1 MKRKICAILLVL
13 GVIFCQIPQTAV
25 AAENSIPETKTEEA
39 DAVTETEEVSADI
52 QEKDTQVAVNDRMV
66 TAQGVSQLGE
76 ESGTS
81 GGESTCDP
89 GKNAKRD
96 TVDSSEKPTASEND
110 EKKGFTDDLETEQAK
125 EAVAPDPGNA
135 PSSAAETGNETNEK
149 EVGAKST
156 ALSEAEPETPPLRT
170 QSVDPVSDVSKEPA
184 DTEEGLVRSAGGQYA
199 INMYY
204 NTSWGTVVAKVDDVV
219 ATSADGGD
227 LVYLT
232 ITPASGYEF
241 QSAGV
246 IVRNSDQESV
256 RTVPQADGTI
266 SFQMPNS
273 AATVT
278 VQFTIAE
285 DDEPATPTP
294 VDEVS
299 LFVSQPAVGETTDEE
314 APDVTALDWM
324 YEVTDTSWVDSSG
337 NALSAPLTFESEATY
352 YIVAT
357 VESYWESDATY
368 FFPQSGDMAVSVEN
382 GSLVGTPSITN
393 VYGAASTMQ
402 VLIAVQ
408 PVVRRSADQVQIWIG
423 SIDGNTT
430 MAQSGGK
437 VATSYTP
444 SEPNI
449 YDFGKNGEYYAGD
462 IVQFYSGDEITVTAQ
477 ADAGHRFVGWYRV
490 NIDYNMSGGDADHN
504 GSSPNKAYSG
514 SAFSTVA
521 RFTYKPGETV
531 LSGDAEPLRYVC
543 AVFEDDAAPSHN
555 ANEIQVWI
563 GDVSGNEPG
572 DGYAGGMVAVTY
584 KPSYDDYPED
594 VVAKDGTVYER
605 GPIFGCYEGDEV
617 TLTARPDTGYRFAGW
632 YLADGEWPANGAER
646 YTGDRLSDQTTYTF
660 EFTGANRLIC
670 AVFEENE
677 AETCTVSFDPGTG
690 TGSMD
695 PVTVDAGAEYE
706 LPVCSFEHANTQ
718 RSFYKWSVDGEL
730 MVPGDTITVNE
741 DTTVTAKWFDKG
753 REKTIDN
760 SVDRSNTEVAGT
772 LKLTDTRT
780 GEVTEV
786 VAFDEVTASEF
797 TQPSNITVQAMIGDA
812 KESAAAKAQEIA
824 AGHNV
829 TIVSENVSDPR
840 IEKTIDNRT
849 HKFFVDADDA
859 GDYAMYLI
867 IDGDWAHLWRYD
879 VTVEAEYTSGVTATL
894 HWSSADGVDLMEPV
908 VVEADPGMR
917 LDDALTA
924 AGRPYID
931 LFSKAGYAD
940 YGYRSLHPVDSFAD
954 EDAFYDDCIAGDY
967 LIENDTDIYVVMFK
981 ELDTA
986 EISIAPP
993 VCGST
998 AAPAVSI
1005 AASECSADRD
1015 PIWIK
1020 DIDSPEPYTG
1030 ELVGGNVYLAEVWLA
1045 VDFRYF
1051 FADDVQITVNG
1062 GKPESSELTLDDRI
1076 GIIAKVTAEH
1086 DPADPVEENVA
1097 AATCNEPGSHEDVV
1111 YCKACGEEIRRT
1123 AVEDSALGHD
1133 FGNWTVVKEPTCTE
1147 PGEEESECTRC
1158 SEKQHKEVAELGH
1171 DWSKW
1176 KVVTEAAE
1184 TEDGM
1189 EQRECERCGETETR
1203 AIPHLVVEYRNTEGD
1218 GSSWEKGSTDS
1229 LAFVFKRNINNET
1242 TFSHFTG
1249 IQVDGNTVE
1258 ASNYTAMSGSVEI
1271 TLKPAFLESLSVGK
1285 HSLAT
1290 LFDDADAV
1298 TVSFSVTEKAT
1309 VPADNNEK
1317 KDTSKADAKK
1327 TDAAKTPKTAV
1338 PITSAS
1344 APNTGD
1350 SSNIG
1355 VWVVMLTA
1363 AVLSLVFIL
1372 RQRRRY
1378 KSA

>member
-39 DAVTETEEVSADI
+39 DAVTEAEEVSADI

-96 TVDSSEKPTASEND
+96 TADPSEKPTASEND

-135 PSSAAETGNETNEK
+135 PSSVAETGNETNEK

-170 QSVDPVSDVSKEPA
+170 QSVDPVGDVSKEPT
-184 DTEEGLVRSAGGQYA
+184 DTAEGPARSTGGQYA

-204 NTSWGTVVAKVDDVV
+204 NTSWGTVVAKVDNVV

-299 LFVSQPAVGETTDEE
+299 LFVSQPAVGETTDAE

-337 NALSAPLTFESEATY
+337 NALSAPLTFESDATY

-408 PVVRRSADQVQIWIG
+408 PVVRRSGDQVQIWIG

-514 SAFSTVA
+514 SAFSTA
-521 RFTYKPGETV
+521 ASFTYKPGETV

-543 AVFEDDAAPSHN
+543 AVFEDDVAPSHN

-617 TLTARPDTGYRFAGW
+617 TLTARPDTGYRFVGW
-632 YLADGEWPANGAER
+632 YLADGEWPANGDER

-760 SVDRSNTEVAGT
+760 SVDRSNTEVVGT

-840 IEKTIDNRT
+840 IEKMIDNRT
-849 HKFFVDADDA
+849 HMFFVDADDA

-867 IDGDWAHLWRYD
+867 IDGDWAHQWRYD
-879 VTVEAEYTSGVTATL
+879 VTVEAEYTSGVTAAL

-967 LIENDTDIYVVMFK
+967 LIETDTDIYVVMFK

-1005 AASECSADRD
+1005 AASECSVDRD
-1015 PIWIK
+1015 PIWVK

-1062 GKPESSELTLDDRI
+1062 GKPESSELTLDDRL
-1076 GIIAKVTAEH
+1076 GIIAKVIAEH
-1086 DPADPVEENVA
+1086 DPADSVEENAV
-1097 AATCNEPGSHEDVV
+1097 AATCTEGGSHDEVV
-1111 YCKACGEEIRRT
+1111 CCKACGEEISRT
-1123 AVEDSALGHD
+1123 TVEDPALGH
-1133 FGNWTVVKEPTCTE
+1133 NWGAWEILKEA
-1147 PGEEESECTRC
+1147 
-1158 SEKQHKEVAELGH
+1158 V
-1171 DWSKW
+1171 
-1176 KVVTEAAE
+1176 E
-1184 TEDGM
+1184 TEEGL
-1189 EQRECERCGETETR
+1189 EQRACTRCGETETR
-1203 AIPHLVVEYRNTEGD
+1203 TIPHLTVEYRNTEGD

-1229 LAFVFKRNINNET
+1229 LAFVFKRNINSET

-1249 IQVDGNTVE
+1249 IQVDGKTVE
-1258 ASNYTAMSGSVEI
+1258 ASNYTAISGSVEI

-1285 HSLAT
+1285 HSLTT

-1298 TVSFSVTEKAT
+1298 TVSFSVTEKAAA
-1309 VPADNNEK
+1309 PADNNEK
-1317 KDTSKADAKK
+1317 KDNQTTS
-1327 TDAAKTPKTAV
+1327 TN
-1338 PITSAS
+1338 

-1350 SSNIG
+1350 NNNIRI
-1355 VWVVMLTA
+1355 WMVMLSA
-1363 AVLSLVFIL
+1363 SFLSLIFL
-1372 RQRRRY
+1372 LLQKRRDR
-1378 KSA
+1378 KSLG

>member
-135 PSSAAETGNETNEK
+135 PSSVAETGNETNEK

-514 SAFSTVA
+514 SAFSTA
-521 RFTYKPGETV
+521 ASFTYKPGETV

-879 VTVEAEYTSGVTATL
+879 VTV
-894 HWSSADGVDLMEPV
+894 
-908 VVEADPGMR
+908 
-917 LDDALTA
+917 
-924 AGRPYID
+924 
-931 LFSKAGYAD
+931 
-940 YGYRSLHPVDSFAD
+940 
-954 EDAFYDDCIAGDY
+954 
-967 LIENDTDIYVVMFK
+967 
-981 ELDTA
+981 
-986 EISIAPP
+986 
-993 VCGST
+993 
-998 AAPAVSI
+998 
-1005 AASECSADRD
+1005 
-1015 PIWIK
+1015 
-1020 DIDSPEPYTG
+1020 
-1030 ELVGGNVYLAEVWLA
+1030 
-1045 VDFRYF
+1045 
-1051 FADDVQITVNG
+1051 
-1062 GKPESSELTLDDRI
+1062 
-1076 GIIAKVTAEH
+1076 
-1086 DPADPVEENVA
+1086 
-1097 AATCNEPGSHEDVV
+1097 
-1111 YCKACGEEIRRT
+1111 
-1123 AVEDSALGHD
+1123 
-1133 FGNWTVVKEPTCTE
+1133 
-1147 PGEEESECTRC
+1147 
-1158 SEKQHKEVAELGH
+1158 
-1171 DWSKW
+1171 
-1176 KVVTEAAE
+1176 
-1184 TEDGM
+1184 
-1189 EQRECERCGETETR
+1189 
-1203 AIPHLVVEYRNTEGD
+1203 
-1218 GSSWEKGSTDS
+1218 
-1229 LAFVFKRNINNET
+1229 
-1242 TFSHFTG
+1242 
-1249 IQVDGNTVE
+1249 
-1258 ASNYTAMSGSVEI
+1258 
-1271 TLKPAFLESLSVGK
+1271 
-1285 HSLAT
+1285 
-1290 LFDDADAV
+1290 
-1298 TVSFSVTEKAT
+1298 
-1309 VPADNNEK
+1309 
-1317 KDTSKADAKK
+1317 
-1327 TDAAKTPKTAV
+1327 
-1338 PITSAS
+1338 
-1344 APNTGD
+1344 
-1350 SSNIG
+1350 
-1355 VWVVMLTA
+1355 
-1363 AVLSLVFIL
+1363 
-1372 RQRRRY
+1372 
-1378 KSA
+1378 